1 MILCIAKG
9 VVAVETPQQQ
19 QTQKHALALGC
30 LSNTSLRS
38 RKRQGTMADINLLAA
53 ATSPPS

>member
-19 QTQKHALALGC
+19 TKQHALALGC

-38 RKRQGTMADINLLAA
+38 RKRQGTMADFNLLAA